1 MSLIIVLKFFHYIA
15 LFLAGGLGVANSLL
29 AKAHQTAGMP
39 PAPPVQKTMMML
51 ARIGLI
57 AILILWVTGIGLG
70 HAIYGGFDLGWAFH
84 MKLFGATILLLVI
97 SFLNY
102 HLASSAKKAVPPH
115 PTVMKIVPMIT
126 RGALVLV
133 LAGIAIVTT
142 SQ

>member
-1 MSLIIVLKFFHYIA
+1 MSLIVVLKFFHYIA

-29 AKAHQTAGMP
+29 AKAHQKAGVP
-39 PAPPVQKTMMML
+39 PAPPVQKTMMTL

-57 AILILWVTGIGLG
+57 AIVTLWVTGIGLS

-102 HLASSAKKAVPPH
+102 HLASSAKKGVPPH
-115 PTVMKIVPMIT
+115 LTVMKIIPMRW
-126 RGALVLV
+126 RGSLILV
-133 LAGIAIVTT
+133 LAGVAIVTT
-142 SQ
+142 S

>member
-1 MSLIIVLKFFHYIA
+1 
-15 LFLAGGLGVANSLL
+15 
-29 AKAHQTAGMP
+29 
-39 PAPPVQKTMMML
+39 
-51 ARIGLI
+51 
-57 AILILWVTGIGLG
+57 
-70 HAIYGGFDLGWAFH
+70 
-84 MKLFGATILLLVI
+84 
-97 SFLNY
+97 LNY

>member
-1 MSLIIVLKFFHYIA
+1 MQSL
-15 LFLAGGLGVANSLL
+15 
-29 AKAHQTAGMP
+29 
-39 PAPPVQKTMMML
+39 
-51 ARIGLI
+51 
-57 AILILWVTGIGLG
+57 
-70 HAIYGGFDLGWAFH
+70 YGGVDLGWAFH
-84 MKLFGATILLLVI
+84 MKMFGAAVLLGTV

>member
-1 MSLIIVLKFFHYIA
+1 
-15 LFLAGGLGVANSLL
+15 
-29 AKAHQTAGMP
+29 MP

-102 HLASSAKKAVPPH
+102 HLASSAKQAVPPH
-115 PTVMKIVPMIT
+115 PTVMKIVPIIT

>member
-29 AKAHQTAGMP
+29 AKAHQKAGMP

-70 HAIYGGFDLGWAFH
+70 HAISVSY
-84 MKLFGATILLLVI
+84 T
-97 SFLNY
+97 
-102 HLASSAKKAVPPH
+102 HLTL
-115 PTVMKIVPMIT
+115 PTKRIV
-126 RGALVLV
+126 
-133 LAGIAIVTT
+133 
-142 SQ
+142 